1 MSLIWPEIEDKG
13 FMMDDKVYINRIQAD
28 DKQTLGEM
36 LYKGNVVAKTLEL
49 PWLQNNN
56 KISCIPTGIYKVVRR
71 KSAKYGNHFHI
82 TNVPGRQ
89 FILIHNA
96 NYHYQLLGC
105 IAVGKEHADINKDG
119 YLDVTSSKDTMAKLL
134 KQLPL
139 IFDLVIS

>member
-1 MSLIWPEIEDKG
+1 MGLIWPEIEDNT
-13 FMMDDKVYINRIQAD
+13 FMMDNKVYINRYKSD

-36 LYKGNVVAKTLEL
+36 LYQGRVIAKTLEL
-49 PWLQNNN
+49 PWLQNNS
-56 KISCIPTGIYKVVRR
+56 KVSCIPTGTYKVVRR

-105 IAVGKEHADINKDG
+105 IAVGKDHADINNDG
-119 YLDVTSSKDTMAKLL
+119 YLDVTSSKLTMSKLL
-134 KQLPL
+134 VQLPL
-139 IFDLVIS
+139 IFDLVIA